1 MQEPYTLHSNNQL
14 NTNTTPH
21 SRLQQLNLSKDHEE
35 DGNVHQ
41 LRQDVNDVSEV
52 QQMEKID
59 SVAGT
64 EVSGEDELEGLEH
77 GWEFIWEFVK
87 ESAMAVVSALKGL

>member
-1 MQEPYTLHSNNQL
+1 M
-14 NTNTTPH
+14 
-21 SRLQQLNLSKDHEE
+21 
-35 DGNVHQ
+35 
-41 LRQDVNDVSEV
+41 

-64 EVSGEDELEGLEH
+64 EVSGEDVLEGLEH